1 MLTLYQFSSCPFCWK
16 VRALLNYTNQPY
28 DTVEVTPFG
37 MPELEFTE
45 HKKVPVLK
53 DDRLKNDEQVITESA
68 TIIEHINTHYSKLA
82 LNEDAKQ
89 WTAWVD
95 DTLVHY
101 LPPLIH
107 PNFRTSFRNF
117 AYILQDGQFG
127 WFKGKLIRLMGS
139 FVMPRVATKM
149 KLKHNIED
157 VEKEF
162 LAAIDHWVDNG
173 LAGKT
178 FFGDQQ
184 ADFVDCS
191 VFGVLR
197 STDQLGAIHLAK
209 AHNSDFSTW
218 YDTCYP
224 LMDK

>member
-28 DTVEVTPFG
+28 ETVEVTPFG

-53 DDRLKNDEQVITESA
+53 DDTQVITESA
-68 TIIEHINTHYSKLA
+68 TIIAHINTHYSKLTI
-82 LNEDAKQ
+82 NNDATQ
-89 WTAWVD
+89 WTTWVD
-95 DTLVHY
+95 DSLVHY

-107 PNFRTSFRNF
+107 PNFSTSFRNF
-117 AYILQDGQFG
+117 AHIFQDGQFG
-127 WFKGKLIRLMGS
+127 WFKGKLVRLMGS

-149 KLKHNIED
+149 KHKHNIED

-162 LAAIDHWVDNG
+162 LAAIDHWVSDG

-184 ADFVDCS
+184 PDFVDCS

-197 STDQLGAIHLAK
+197 SSDQLGVISLAK
-209 AHNSDFSTW
+209 AHNSDFSKW
-218 YDTCYP
+218 YDACYP
-224 LMDK
+224 MMNK

>member
-16 VRALLNYTNQPY
+16 VKALLNYIKEPY
-28 DTVEVTPFG
+28 KTVEVTPFG
-37 MPELEFTE
+37 MPELDFTE

-53 DDRLKNDEQVITESA
+53 DSDQVITESA
-68 TIIEHINTHYSKLA
+68 IIIEHINNRYAHL
-82 LNEDAKQ
+82 LINEDAKK

-95 DTLVHY
+95 NTLVHY

-117 AYILQDGQFG
+117 AHILQEGQFS
-127 WFKGKLIRLMGS
+127 WFKRKVVRLMGA

-149 KLKHNIED
+149 KLKHHIED

-162 LAAIDHWVDNG
+162 LSAIDHWINNG

-178 FFGDQQ
+178 FFGNDKP
-184 ADFVDCS
+184 DFVDCS

-197 STDQLGAIHLAK
+197 SSDELGVIELAK
-209 AHNSDFSTW
+209 SHNADFATW
-218 YDTCYP
+218 YNACYP
-224 LMDK
+224 MMNGGN

>member
-37 MPELEFTE
+37 MPELDFTE

-53 DDRLKNDEQVITESA
+53 DDDQIITESA
-68 TIIEHINTHYSKLA
+68 TIIQHINDHYSQLSI
-82 LNEDAKQ
+82 NENAKQ
-89 WTAWVD
+89 WTSWVD

-117 AYILQDGQFG
+117 ALILPAGQFN
-127 WFKGKLIRLMGS
+127 WFKGKMVRLMGA

-149 KLKHNIED
+149 KLKHNIND
-157 VEKEF
+157 VEQEF
-162 LAAIDHWVDNG
+162 LSAIDHWVNKG
-173 LAGKT
+173 LAGNA
-178 FFGDQQ
+178 FFGHDKP
-184 ADFVDCS
+184 DFVDCS

-197 STDQLGAIHLAK
+197 SGDQLGIISLAK
-209 AHNSDFSTW
+209 AHNAGFGKW
-218 YDTCYP
+218 YDACYP
-224 LMDK
+224 MMNGAKD